1 MTMCLENGSFARGNQ
16 TRLWIKSRNDIRR
29 LQAMLKGDDPM
40 SDLGKFVREGYS
52 EPIEMPEP
60 LRKQEEEVPEDDP
73 VSLPQRNKD

>member
-1 MTMCLENGSFARGNQ
+1 
-16 TRLWIKSRNDIRR
+16 
-29 LQAMLKGDDPM
+29 M